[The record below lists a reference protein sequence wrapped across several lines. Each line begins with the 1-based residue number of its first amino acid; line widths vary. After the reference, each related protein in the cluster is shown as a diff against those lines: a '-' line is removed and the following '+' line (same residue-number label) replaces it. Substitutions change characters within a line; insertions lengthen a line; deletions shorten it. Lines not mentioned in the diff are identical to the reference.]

1 MTPAQLYDAAR
12 KALAKDAEDKAAQA
26 ELAKYGA
33 ALTPAPAAGKREP

>member
-1 MTPAQLYDAAR
+1 MTPAQLYDAVR
-12 KALAKDAEDKAAQA
+12 KAAAMEAEAKAAQA